1 MTLSSIAVA
10 GKVVLVVMVVVIIIV
25 VVYFSDHIGSPEIG
39 DAVTED
45 IVRIFGITASLS
57 YQFDDFQGSLLWQGL
72 PQTGNKPRHQWR
84 GERSTHIPDD
94 AATA

>member
-25 VVYFSDHIGSPEIG
+25 VVYFSDHVGSPEVG
-39 DAVTED
+39 DAVAED

-57 YQFDDFQGSLLWQGL
+57 YQFDDFQGSLLRQGL
-72 PQTGNKPRHQWR
+72 PQTGDKARHQWR
-84 GERSTHIPDD
+84 GE
-94 AATA
+94 